1 MSAIIAV
8 KCPDSSWKLWGVNGK
23 LDNGGWCCMDG
34 FNGTYRDNSQGIA
47 LLCTSTTATALPANI
62 SWADA
67 VRTSSCSVTATS
79 TWATT
84 ATGSPVVSDT
94 VTTTGT
100 ATAASST
107 RTASAGNEESGGI
120 SGGAVAGAVV
130 GGVAGIGLILAATFF
145 VWRRKQGS
153 RTAATGPDGSNQG
166 GSAYGEQSAGKHAY
180 QMPSEMSAQP
190 SRVEMDG
197 SPLPTYELD
206 GSTPHELD
214 SAATSATRP
223 R

>member
-1 MSAIIAV
+1 
-8 KCPDSSWKLWGVNGK
+8 
-23 LDNGGWCCMDG
+23 MDG

-62 SWADA
+62 SWAGA
-67 VRTSSCSVTATS
+67 VSTSSCSVTATS
-79 TWATT
+79 TLATT
-84 ATGSPVVSDT
+84 STGSSAASDT
-94 VTTTGT
+94 ATTTGT
-100 ATAASST
+100 GTAASST
-107 RTASAGNEESGGI
+107 GTVSAGNEDSGGI

-130 GGVAGIGLILAATFF
+130 GGVAGVGLILAAIFF
-145 VWRRKQGS
+145 VWKRKRSSG
-153 RTAATGPDGSNQG
+153 AAAIGPDGSDQG
-166 GSAYGEQSAGKHAY
+166 GWAYGEQSAGKHTY

-214 SAATSATRP
+214 SAATSAARP